1 MPDKL
6 SDVSIVVPSI
16 VSAIVGLVSWMV
28 ICSALRPR
36 GWAAGPLSD
45 PERYFATG
53 LSIVIGVIVFYRMC
67 VRSWSREQV
76 EHLLD
81 VDDAGY

>member
-1 MPDKL
+1 MKKFRDIA
-6 SDVSIVVPSI
+6 IVGPSI
-16 VSAIVGLVSWMV
+16 VSAIVGLLSYLW

-45 PERYFATG
+45 AERYFAIG
-53 LSIVIGVIVFYRMC
+53 LSIGIAAIVFYRMC
-67 VRSWSREQV
+67 VRSWGRKQIEQ
-76 EHLLD
+76 LLD